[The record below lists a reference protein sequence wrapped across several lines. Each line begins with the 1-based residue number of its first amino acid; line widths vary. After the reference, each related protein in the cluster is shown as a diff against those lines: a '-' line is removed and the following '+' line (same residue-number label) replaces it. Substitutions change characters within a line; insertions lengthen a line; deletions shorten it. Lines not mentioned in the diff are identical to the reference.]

1 MNYQAF
7 DSQSY
12 HLFKHFRNTM
22 FFTSAIMVP
31 ILALTIY
38 DDSILSIEHM
48 ITILSGLSL
57 LFLICRLV

>member
-1 MNYQAF
+1 
-7 DSQSY
+7 
-12 HLFKHFRNTM
+12 M

-31 ILALTIY
+31 ILALTVY

-57 LFLICRLV
+57 LFLICRLVKLFVFYDRYYF

>member
-1 MNYQAF
+1 
-7 DSQSY
+7 
-12 HLFKHFRNTM
+12 M

-48 ITILSGLSL
+48 ITILSGLSV
-57 LFLICRLV
+57 LFVICRSVKDIIFNTNNF

>member
-1 MNYQAF
+1 
-7 DSQSY
+7 
-12 HLFKHFRNTM
+12 M

-31 ILALTIY
+31 ILVLTVY

-57 LFLICRLV
+57 LFLICRLVKKNN

>member
-1 MNYQAF
+1 
-7 DSQSY
+7 
-12 HLFKHFRNTM
+12 M

-48 ITILSGLSL
+48 ITILSGLSV
-57 LFLICRLV
+57 LFVICRLVKEIMFKFNIKWSMVF